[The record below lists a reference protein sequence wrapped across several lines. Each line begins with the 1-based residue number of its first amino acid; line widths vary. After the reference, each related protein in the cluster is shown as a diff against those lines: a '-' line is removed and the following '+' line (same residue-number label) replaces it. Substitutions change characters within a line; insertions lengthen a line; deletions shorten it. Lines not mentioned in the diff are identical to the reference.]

1 MRTDDVQELVMRAQ
15 AEIDLCM
22 SGGVGELVDVRFL
35 PRGTPVRVLYPDDVD
50 RESVPAF
57 LRGHDQV
64 RMCAGLPSGL
74 VLCDQE
80 TAVVPGPTPVVI
92 RSAETVA
99 LLRAWFDHLWA
110 GAMAADVRVVGGLTE
125 QERVILRLLAAGATD
140 DAAAARL
147 GTSARSV
154 RRVMSGVMGRLGA
167 RSRFQAGQLAAR
179 RGWL

>member
-1 MRTDDVQELVMRAQ
+1 MRAQ
-15 AEIDLCM
+15 TEIDLCM
-22 SGGVGELVDVRFL
+22 SGGIDELVDLRFL

-50 RESVPAF
+50 RNSVPGF

-64 RMCAGLPSGL
+64 RVCAGLPTGL
-74 VLCDQE
+74 VRCDG
-80 TAVVPGPTPVVI
+80 TAVVPGPAAVTAP
-92 RSAETVA
+92 ETVA
-99 LLRAWFDHLWA
+99 LLKAWFDHLWA
-110 GAMAADVRVVGGLTE
+110 SAMAFEVRAVAGLTD
-125 QERVILRLLAAGATD
+125 QERSILRLLAGGVTD

-154 RRVMSGVMGRLGA
+154 RRVMAGIMGRLGA

>member
-1 MRTDDVQELVMRAQ
+1 MDNVRELLMGAQ
-15 AEIDLCM
+15 TRIDLCM
-22 SGGVGELVDVRFL
+22 SGGVDELVDVRQL

-50 RESVPAF
+50 RASVPAF

-64 RMCAGLPSGL
+64 RTHAGLPSGL
-74 VLCDQE
+74 VLCDGE
-80 TAVVPGPTPVVI
+80 VAVVPGEAPITSSPTV
-92 RSAETVA
+92 T
-99 LLRAWFDHLWA
+99 LLAAWFDHLWA
-110 GAMAADVRVVGGLTE
+110 GAMAADVRAVSGLSD
-125 QERVILRLLAAGATD
+125 QERLVLRLLAAGATD

-154 RRVMSGVMGRLGA
+154 RRVVAGVMGRLGA

>member
-1 MRTDDVQELVMRAQ
+1 MRAQ
-15 AEIDLCM
+15 TEVVLCM
-22 SGGVGELVDVRFL
+22 SGGTDELVDVRFL

-50 RESVPAF
+50 RASVPAF

-64 RMCAGLPSGL
+64 RVCAGLPTGL
-74 VLCDQE
+74 VLCDG
-80 TAVVPGPTPVVI
+80 TAVVPGPVVVT
-92 RSAETVA
+92 SPETVA
-99 LLRAWFDHLWA
+99 LLKAWFDHLWA
-110 GAMAADVRVVGGLTE
+110 GAMSADVRVAEGLTD
-125 QERVILRLLAAGATD
+125 QERTILRLLAAGATD